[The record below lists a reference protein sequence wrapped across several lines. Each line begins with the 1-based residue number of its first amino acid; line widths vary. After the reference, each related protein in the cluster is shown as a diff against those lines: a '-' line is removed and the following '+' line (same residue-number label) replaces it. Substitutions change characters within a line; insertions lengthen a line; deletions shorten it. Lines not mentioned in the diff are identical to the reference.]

1 MRLSTAYTY
10 NQAITNLQER
20 QQELTRSQNQLTSG
34 KRVNL
39 ASDDPT
45 AAARAERALA
55 SISRNDTD
63 KRALDASRN
72 AMSIAESALGDASE
86 LLQSARETMV
96 AAGNGSYS
104 DGEREA
110 LAKKLIEI
118 RKQLLSI
125 ANRPDGS
132 GGYVFGGQGLSTTPF
147 TEVSNTT
154 PGTVQFNGQR
164 GSIQASSSEQ
174 VSLTI
179 DGQRTWMQGR
189 DEAGNLVNVNVFDA
203 LTDAIDGLRLP
214 NATSADLQTTVENG
228 LNQLDQVLGNM
239 QSARAEVGEALNRM
253 DGIESRISALKL
265 AAQTEKSNAEDLDMI
280 EAISKFQGQQTGY
293 DAALRSYAAVQK
305 LSLFQFI
312 G

>member
-1 MRLSTAYTY
+1 MRVTTAYAY
-10 NQAITNLQER
+10 NQAITNLQDR
-20 QQELTRSQNQLTSG
+20 QQELNRSQTQLTSS
-34 KRVNL
+34 KRVNA

-55 SISRNDTD
+55 SIARNDTD

-72 AMSIAESALGDASE
+72 AMGIAESALGDAVD

-110 LAKKLIEI
+110 LAKKLVEI

-154 PGTVQFNGQR
+154 PDTVMFNGQR

-174 VSLTI
+174 VSLTV

-189 DEAGNLVNVNVFDA
+189 DEAGNLVDVNVFDA
-203 LTDAIDGLRLP
+203 LTSAIAGLQQS
-214 NATSADLQTTVENG
+214 NATSTDLRATVNNG
-228 LNQLDQVLGNM
+228 LKDLDKVMGNM
-239 QSARAEVGEALNRM
+239 QAARAEVGEALNRM
-253 DGIESRISALKL
+253 DGIESRIGSLKL
-265 AAQTEKSNAEDLDMI
+265 AAQNEKSNAEDLDMI
-280 EAISKFQGQQTGY
+280 EAISRFQGQQAGY

-305 LSLFQFI
+305 MSLFQYI

>member
-1 MRLSTAYTY
+1 MRLSTAYAY
-10 NQAITNLQER
+10 EQSINNLQSR
-20 QQELTRSQNQLTSG
+20 QQDLSRTQTQLTSG

-55 SISRNDTD
+55 SIARNDTD

-72 AMSIAESALGDASE
+72 AMGIAESALGDAVE

-104 DGEREA
+104 DGERDA
-110 LAKKLIEI
+110 LAKKLVEI

-132 GGYVFGGQGLSTTPF
+132 GGYVFGGQGLSDTPF
-147 TEVSNTT
+147 TEVSNTA
-154 PGTVQFNGQR
+154 PGTVQYNGQR
-164 GSIQASSSEQ
+164 GRIQASSSEQ
-174 VSLTI
+174 VSLTV

-189 DEAGNLVNVNVFDA
+189 DEQGNLVGVNVFDA
-203 LTDAIDGLRLP
+203 LTSAIAGLQQS
-214 NATSADLQTTVENG
+214 NATSTDLRATVNNG
-228 LNQLDQVLGNM
+228 LKDLDKVMGNM
-239 QSARAEVGEALNRM
+239 QAARAEVGEALNRM
-253 DGIESRISALKL
+253 DGIESRIGSLKL
-265 AAQTEKSNAEDLDMI
+265 AAQNEKSNAEDLDMI
-280 EAISKFQGQQTGY
+280 EAISRFQGQQTGY

-305 LSLFQFI
+305 MSLFQYI

>member
-132 GGYVFGGQGLSTTPF
+132 GGYVFGGQGLSPPRSPRCRTPSRG
-147 TEVSNTT
+147 TWSSTGRGGGTKPT
-154 PGTVQFNGQR
+154 PT
-164 GSIQASSSEQ
+164 S
-174 VSLTI
+174 
-179 DGQRTWMQGR
+179 RT
-189 DEAGNLVNVNVFDA
+189 A
-203 LTDAIDGLRLP
+203 
-214 NATSADLQTTVENG
+214 
-228 LNQLDQVLGNM
+228 
-239 QSARAEVGEALNRM
+239 
-253 DGIESRISALKL
+253 
-265 AAQTEKSNAEDLDMI
+265 
-280 EAISKFQGQQTGY
+280 
-293 DAALRSYAAVQK
+293 
-305 LSLFQFI
+305 
-312 G
+312 

>member
-1 MRLSTAYTY
+1 MRLSTAYAY
-10 NQAITNLQER
+10 NQSITNLQDR
-20 QQELTRSQNQLTSG
+20 QQELSRSQTQLTSG
-34 KRVNL
+34 KRVNA

-55 SISRNDTD
+55 SIARNDTD

-72 AMSIAESALGDASE
+72 AMGIAESALGDAAD

-96 AAGNGSYS
+96 AAGNGTYS

-110 LAKKLIEI
+110 LAKKLVEI

-147 TEVSNTT
+147 TEVSNTA
-154 PGTVQFNGQR
+154 PGTVTFNGQR

-203 LTDAIDGLRLP
+203 MTTAIDGLRMSNP
-214 NATSADLQTTVENG
+214 TSTDITNTVTNG
-228 LNQLDQVLGNM
+228 LGDIDKVLGNM

-253 DGIESRISALKL
+253 DGIESRIGTLKL
-265 AAQTEKSNAEDLDMI
+265 AAQSEQSNAEDLDMV
-280 EAISKFQGQQTGY
+280 EAISNFQGQQTGY

-305 LSLFQFI
+305 LSLFQYI
-312 G
+312 S

>member
-1 MRLSTAYTY
+1 MRLSTAYAY
-10 NQAITNLQER
+10 NQSITNLQDR
-20 QQELTRSQNQLTSG
+20 QQELSRSQTQLTSG
-34 KRVNL
+34 KRVNA

-55 SISRNDTD
+55 SIARNDTD

-72 AMSIAESALGDASE
+72 AMNIAESALGDAAD

-96 AAGNGSYS
+96 AAGNGTYS

-110 LAKKLIEI
+110 LAKKLVEI

-125 ANRPDGS
+125 ANRSDGS

-147 TEVSNTT
+147 TEVSNTA
-154 PGTVQFNGQR
+154 PGTVAYNGQR

-189 DEAGNLVNVNVFDA
+189 DAAGNFVNVNVFDA
-203 LTDAIDGLRLP
+203 MSNAIAGLQQANPTSTDLR
-214 NATSADLQTTVENG
+214 NTVTNG
-228 LNQLDQVLGNM
+228 LGDIDKVLGNM

-253 DGIESRISALKL
+253 DGIESRIGTLKL
-265 AAQTEKSNAEDLDMI
+265 AAQTEQSNAVDLDMV
-280 EAISKFQGQQTGY
+280 EAISNFQGQQSGY

-305 LSLFQFI
+305 LSLFQYI
-312 G
+312 S

>member
-1 MRLSTAYTY
+1 MRLSTAYAY
-10 NQAITNLQER
+10 NQSITNLQDR
-20 QQELTRSQNQLTSG
+20 QQELSQSQTQLTSG
-34 KRVNL
+34 KRVNA

-55 SISRNDTD
+55 SIARNDTD

-72 AMSIAESALGDASE
+72 AMNIAESALGDAAD

-96 AAGNGSYS
+96 AAGNGTYS

-110 LAKKLIEI
+110 LAKKLVEI

-125 ANRPDGS
+125 ANRSDGS

-147 TEVSNTT
+147 TEVSNTA
-154 PGTVQFNGQR
+154 PGTVAYNGQR

-189 DEAGNLVNVNVFDA
+189 DAAGNLVNVNVFDA
-203 LTDAIDGLRLP
+203 MSNAIAGLQQANPTSTDLR
-214 NATSADLQTTVENG
+214 NTVTNG
-228 LNQLDQVLGNM
+228 LGDIDKVLGNM

-253 DGIESRISALKL
+253 DGIEGRIGSLKL
-265 AAQTEKSNAEDLDMI
+265 AAQTEQSNAVDLDMVD
-280 EAISKFQGQQTGY
+280 AISNFQSQQSGY

-305 LSLFQFI
+305 LSLFQYI
-312 G
+312 S

>member
-1 MRLSTAYTY
+1 MRVTTAYAY
-10 NQAITNLQER
+10 NQAITNLQDR
-20 QQELTRSQNQLTSG
+20 QQELNRSQAQLTSG
-34 KRVNL
+34 KRVNA

-45 AAARAERALA
+45 AAARAERALSA
-55 SISRNDTD
+55 IARNDTD

-72 AMSIAESALGDASE
+72 AMGIAESALGDAVD
-86 LLQSARETMV
+86 LLQTARETMV

-110 LAKKLIEI
+110 LAKKLVEV
-118 RKQLLSI
+118 RKQMLSI

-154 PGTVQFNGQR
+154 PNTVQFNGQR

-189 DEAGNLVNVNVFDA
+189 DETGALVNVNVFDA
-203 LTDAIDGLRLP
+203 LTDAIDGLRQTNP
-214 NATSADLQTTVENG
+214 SATDLRATVNNG
-228 LNQLDQVLGNM
+228 LKDLDKVLGNM

-253 DGIESRISALKL
+253 DGIESRIGALKL
-265 AAQTEKSNAEDLDMI
+265 AAQSEKSNAEDLDMV
-280 EAISKFQGQQTGY
+280 EAISRFQEQQTGY
-293 DAALRSYAAVQK
+293 GAALQTYAAVQK
-305 LSLFQFI
+305 LSLFQYI